1 MKKAALINN
10 RIGIAIFFAEK
21 ELRME
26 KEKEQNTLPK
36 WCHAVLP
43 QDGSLVII
51 TYGEPGY
58 KRSPLESKDREE
70 NRRIADREN
79 AKIGK
84 ITLQQEKTMIA
95 GALLGWKPLSGMQE
109 THIDNEPWEL
119 LVIKEDVDGKTHG
132 SVLDAPAA
140 PYDIF
145 DALDRAYVPGE
156 VADIQ
161 VEIREGG
168 LPCLDQRIDPHTNIF
183 ELNDFI
189 KRYFQL
195 DERGRK
201 CFQGQIEMELQ
212 GMESGQKIP
221 IDRLINLTGSAGNCE
236 LYDDVHT
243 DYQLGKYAV
252 EHRMVKELESMP
264 EALREMLDYESIG
277 RKKRHDDKG
286 IFTDCGYV
294 SRKEYVK
301 DIYSAE
307 AIPREKPDYM
317 IKMLITHD
325 KGTQSELKLPTNDLE
340 LAKAYIEL
348 GLDDYSKLDGCRFA
362 VEDCAIPWMKKMLN
376 DELNQTDYFGH
387 INEFAR
393 QLEFLERNGNLLSFK
408 ALLDEAPAD
417 ISLDEVIDLTKK
429 TVKFRL
435 ERSLKT
441 PSDYAV
447 ESLAEKGIDINE
459 TMINGKQLMEYGE
472 TVVAEKGIVL
482 TEYGDLVSK
491 TGETIEDCMGREEQ
505 GMIMEP

>member
-1 MKKAALINN
+1 
-10 RIGIAIFFAEK
+10 
-21 ELRME
+21 
-26 KEKEQNTLPK
+26 
-36 WCHAVLP
+36 
-43 QDGSLVII
+43 
-51 TYGEPGY
+51 
-58 KRSPLESKDREE
+58 
-70 NRRIADREN
+70 
-79 AKIGK
+79 
-84 ITLQQEKTMIA
+84 
-95 GALLGWKPLSGMQE
+95 
-109 THIDNEPWEL
+109 
-119 LVIKEDVDGKTHG
+119 
-132 SVLDAPAA
+132 
-140 PYDIF
+140 
-145 DALDRAYVPGE
+145 
-156 VADIQ
+156 
-161 VEIREGG
+161 
-168 LPCLDQRIDPHTNIF
+168 
-183 ELNDFI
+183 
-189 KRYFQL
+189 
-195 DERGRK
+195 
-201 CFQGQIEMELQ
+201 
-212 GMESGQKIP
+212 
-221 IDRLINLTGSAGNCE
+221 
-236 LYDDVHT
+236 
-243 DYQLGKYAV
+243 
-252 EHRMVKELESMP
+252 MP
-264 EALREMLDYESIG
+264 EALSELLDYESIG

-325 KGTQSELKLPTNDLE
+325 KGTQAELMLPTNDLE

-348 GLDDYSKLDGCRFA
+348 GLDDYSKLDGCRFT

-408 ALLDEAPAD
+408 ALLDETPAD
-417 ISLDEVIDLTKK
+417 ISLDEVIDLTEK

-459 TMINGKQLMEYGE
+459 TMINGKQLLEYGE

-505 GMIMEP
+505 GMKMEP